1 MIFSKNSSSQGGN
14 FPPVEDN
21 VFLVKGLY
29 SDSLPPFL
37 HHQKAY
43 AASARHRG
51 AYHPAPV
58 TYLLIDCGM
67 TSCITADE
75 DLKAR
80 LGWKLVACS
89 CNVLR
94 AGP

>member
-1 MIFSKNSSSQGGN
+1 MIFSKNSFSQGGN

-37 HHQKAY
+37 HHQEAY

-58 TYLLIDCGM
+58 TYLHIDCGM
-67 TSCITADE
+67 TSHITADKN
-75 DLKAR
+75 LKA
-80 LGWKLVACS
+80 
-89 CNVLR
+89 
-94 AGP
+94 